1 MGLRYR
7 KSINLSHGFRV
18 NISKSGIGASWGGKG
33 FRVTK
38 TAKGSTRFTVGIP
51 GTGLSYVKEI
61 KLQKR
66 HYRIKPKRNAD
77 PYGHPIAVEEET
89 KSNEG

>member
-7 KSINLSHGFRV
+7 KSVNLGHGFRV

-61 KLQKR
+61 KPQKSIIGLR
-66 HYRIKPKRNAD
+66 QK
-77 PYGHPIAVEEET
+77 GMPIRMVIL
-89 KSNEG
+89 

>member
-1 MGLRYR
+1 MVLMVRGGYMGLRYR
-7 KSINLSHGFRV
+7 KSVNLGHGFRV

-61 KLQKR
+61 KPQKSIIGLR
-66 HYRIKPKRNAD
+66 QK
-77 PYGHPIAVEEET
+77 GMPIRMVIL
-89 KSNEG
+89 